1 MSKKKNSNK
10 ICLVL
15 FGETGHG
22 KSTLGNELLGKEV
35 FPTNDSI
42 SSVTKEI
49 SGFQGEDKSKD
60 LFVIDTPGINDSEGK
75 DNEYLKSIAIYL
87 KKRKDIKGIVIVLN
101 FNLKTAIQNSAE
113 KSFKIIF
120 RIFKSKTICTHIIIA
135 FTHFYNSRKQP
146 KRNEQGEL
154 EKKIFEIFKNNFE
167 DMFGLKCPINTLPF
181 FFLDIDSLE
190 DLDSETQME
199 IDRMITTIF
208 SKNYINPSIIQIK
221 NDYNVKDE
229 LSSSRIIEDIDR
241 FEGDYIIKKIR
252 TYKKVIKKFYDSNI
266 HDSVV
271 EELVDEREEKIINY
285 DLIKQREKAEKQKKK
300 EKEMKEEYIKEM
312 NKKKKIQKENEETL
326 KRLLEE
332 QKKREEELKKL
343 EEERKRLQEED
354 ERKRKQEEEQKRLK
368 RKKEKEERERIRK
381 EKLEKKRERIRICN
395 RIKFYNENKNYY
407 ESEHSFVWKQDE
419 TWEFGYIKAPDY
431 FKEVS
436 IELLKTEK
444 IDMPAQAFTTLTGRI
459 NGTLSGKVITGWKLI
474 NRHDNPNGGTW
485 DRNGKILGTNSYNF
499 TFTSCFWRGLYWTLE
514 LYGVSIPQDY
524 YENKDLNEY
533 LYY

>member
-1 MSKKKNSNK
+1 MSNEKNSKK

-22 KSTLGNELLGKEV
+22 KSTLGNKLLGKGV
-35 FPTNDSI
+35 FPTNDSL

-49 SGFQGEDKSKD
+49 SGCQGVDKSKD

-120 RIFKSKTICTHIIIA
+120 RIFKSKTICTHIIVA

-167 DMFGLKCPINTLPF
+167 DMFGQKCPINTLPF

-190 DLDSETQME
+190 DLDSESQME

-208 SKNYINPSIIQIK
+208 SKNYINPSIIEIK

-229 LSSSRIIEDIDR
+229 ISSSRIIEDIDR

-252 TYKKVIKKFYDSNI
+252 KYKKVITKFYDSNI

-271 EELVDEREEKIINY
+271 EELIDEREEKIINY
-285 DLIKQREKAEKQKKK
+285 DLIKQIEKAEEQKKK
-300 EKEMKEEYIKEM
+300 EKEMKEEYIKEI

-332 QKKREEELKKL
+332 QKKRQEELKKM
-343 EEERKRLQEED
+343 EEERKRLLEED
-354 ERKRKQEEEQKRLK
+354 ERKQKKEEEKKRLK
-368 RKKEKEERERIRK
+368 RQKEKKELERIRK
-381 EKLEKKRERIRICN
+381 EKLEKKCERIKICK
-395 RIKFYNENKNYY
+395 RIKFYNENKNYF
-407 ESEHSFVWKQDE
+407 ESEHSFVWKQNE

-444 IDMPAQAFTTLTGRI
+444 IDIPAQAFTSLTERI
-459 NGTLSGKVITGWKLI
+459 SGTLPGKVITGWKLI
-474 NRHDNPNGGTW
+474 NRHGNSNGGSW
-485 DRNGKILGTNSYNF
+485 DRNGGILGTSNYNF